1 MVVRQP
7 DPHEGQAKFCGR
19 QRSLAIC
26 VPDVEELCGQINMLF
41 LFILFDPSL
50 LLLNAAFT

>member
-26 VPDVEELCGQINMLF
+26 IPDVEELCGQINMLF